1 MKNHFFR
8 ISFAGVLLATSMP
21 ASALTAIEPEDWFEN
36 QAVFAVNKEQARAT
50 YVPYSSVATLKADA
64 AFYARP
70 WVESKS
76 DLRQT
81 LNGTWKFHFNET
93 PADRP
98 MDFYKSDY
106 DSSGWDNI
114 PVPSC
119 WEMQGYDTPMYV
131 NVDHPYDTSQCPKIL
146 KRGDNNGEYAENP
159 VGSYLTEFS
168 VPNTWNGMEL
178 FLNFEG
184 IYSAAYV
191 WVNGQFVGYTQ
202 AANTNHEF
210 DVTSFCHTGT
220 NSLAVQVIK
229 WSDGSYLEGQDMF
242 RWGGIYRDV
251 TLTAVPKTYVR
262 DHYITWT
269 SDRNQGYSNGTMTV
283 NLDIENRSTT
293 AANLI
298 AEVQL
303 VDADGKT
310 VAELPSQS
318 VNHLVSNGSASVSTS
333 VDLSN
338 VNLWSC
344 ENPYLYDVI
353 VTLKDVTGDELMAFS
368 TKYGF
373 RTIEQ
378 VGLFVYINGQKVFFK
393 GVNRQDTHPLT
404 GRTMDTESLLKD
416 VMLFKQYNINTV
428 RTSHCPH
435 QPKMMAMYDHFGIY
449 VMDEADLETH
459 AIDWKLVDDP
469 SWKAAYVDREERM
482 VLRDRN
488 HPSVIFWS
496 LGNESRNGSNF
507 EACYAAVRALDSR
520 MIHYEG
526 QQYDGFPNSDFTSK
540 MYPYENDVISMDNWN
555 ETRPHFICEYAH
567 AMGQSLGNFQDYW
580 DYFENSKRT
589 VGGCIWDWA
598 DQAIYHPSEIKN
610 GTYKE
615 GRWYTGYDF
624 PGPHQGNFMS
634 NGVVDPERHVTQKL
648 IEVKKVHQWITI
660 DNFNA
665 KKGEVTV
672 LNKYNFTNLS
682 DFDLRWTLSRDG
694 VDLES
699 GVIAMPSCAPGSSVN
714 VKPNFKAIADD
725 DDAEYLLTLEFLT
738 KKATDWAD
746 AGFVVASEQV
756 TVQER
761 TALPSFD
768 LADEDAN
775 LVTTGNGPVTISG
788 KGFSYTVDETGA
800 LISIKVNGVE
810 LIHNG
815 NGLAFDDF
823 RWIENDSPYT
833 GNAPASYA
841 TNKLPVKHLLC
852 TFTEGDA
859 AGAKAVNLTFV
870 NEANGVANVMT
881 TYTVY
886 ANGVIDIKNGYTAY
900 TGNIYR
906 LGKSM
911 QLIPGLE
918 NVEYFARGPE
928 SNYVDRKT
936 GSFAAV
942 YNTTVTDM
950 AEHFVKPQS
959 SGNREELRYVKFTSK
974 EDPGFGLLIETEGET
989 SFSALHFTEEDLGT
1003 ARHDFELTPREEII
1017 VHLDR
1022 FQQGLGNGSC
1032 GSTIW
1037 ARYQMPV
1044 NQEMTHTLRLTP
1056 LRSES
1061 MGYTIPEGTPGA
1073 YVKKLSAPDYAWA
1086 ASEAP
1091 AGLYELINP
1100 AVILIAGTPAK
1111 FNLDLSAKANI
1122 GAWIDMNNDKTFATD
1137 ETISVDENGFTVNLP
1152 ADFTPGN
1159 YRLRIVL
1166 DSTAPKA
1173 DSPVTSGRVY
1183 DLLLKVNSDT
1193 NAPVAEYII
1202 PDGTMHDQ
1210 KMAYVKQITTEGA
1223 LENVEYKTTSA
1234 PKSVYTLLDQP
1245 VKAQAGSEFTLNLTA
1260 RTAGPRSTTSTYQD
1274 LRYNYAVIY
1283 ADFNNSGE
1291 FTEIATYGKGL
1302 TGPNILANYD
1312 EVMEISQVVN
1322 LPANLPGGHARLRV
1336 IYQNA
1341 WRPISG
1347 PNLQDIFEG
1356 VAYDIPMEITPYEG
1370 SDELTTIPGAIT
1382 GHPEGTVHPD
1392 GNAFVKRIVSSS
1404 ALRNIDVKWNAQPGF
1419 YTLLSDEIAA
1429 RPGTEFTF
1437 RMIANRLGNA
1447 GKVLQDLRYN
1457 HATVYIDWTGIGLF
1471 ERHSR
1476 VGDIMKGENVSANYD
1491 KLMSFTTHV
1500 KVPEDL
1506 HHVNAMIRVIYENAW
1521 QPEPG
1526 AYADNIMEGC
1536 AYDIPL
1542 SVEPKGFE
1550 SEIDEI
1556 TVESHPEG
1564 IYDLRGVRLSSRPTT
1579 RGIYII
1585 NGKKTAL

>member
-1 MKNHFFR
+1 MKNLFR
-8 ISFAGVLLATSMP
+8 ISFAGVLFATSVS

-36 QAVFAVNKEQARAT
+36 QTVFAVNKEDARAT
-50 YVPYSSVATLKADA
+50 YVPYSSVAALKADA
-64 AFYARP
+64 NFYAHP
-70 WVESKS
+70 WVDSKS
-76 DLRQT
+76 DLRQS
-81 LNGTWKFHFNET
+81 LNGTWKFQFCES
-93 PADRP
+93 PSVRS
-98 MDFYKSDY
+98 MDFYKTDF
-106 DSSGWDNI
+106 DSSDWDKI

-119 WEMQGYDTPMYV
+119 WEMQGYDTPMYI
-131 NVDHPYDTSQCPKIL
+131 NVDHPYDKSQCPKIV
-146 KRGDNNGEYAENP
+146 KRSDNHGEYAENP

-168 VPNTWNGMEL
+168 VPESWNGMEL

-191 WVNGQFVGYTQ
+191 WVNGKFVGYTQ

-210 DVTSFCHTGT
+210 DVTSYCHTGKNT
-220 NSLAVQVIK
+220 LAVQVIK

-251 TLTAVPKTYVR
+251 TLTAVPKTFIR

-269 SDRNQGYSNGTMTV
+269 SGADNNYTSGTMTV
-283 NLDIENRSTT
+283 NLDIENRSTV
-293 AANLI
+293 AANVV
-298 AEVQL
+298 AEIQL
-303 VDADGKT
+303 VDASGKV
-310 VAELPSQS
+310 VADLPSQS
-318 VNHLVSNGSASVSTS
+318 VNHLVSNGSTTVAAS

-344 ENPYLYDVI
+344 EKPYLYDVI
-353 VTLKDVTGDELMAFS
+353 VKLKDVSGDETMAFC

-378 VGLFVYINGQKVFFK
+378 IGLFVYINGQKVFFK
-393 GVNRQDTHPLT
+393 GVDRQDTHPLT

-416 VMLFKQYNINTV
+416 VTLFKQFNINTV

-435 QPKMMAMYDHFGIY
+435 QPKMMSMYDHYGIY

-469 SWKAAYVDREERM
+469 TWKPAYVDREQRM

-507 EACYAAVRALDSR
+507 EACYAAIRALDDR

-526 QQYDGFPNSDFTSK
+526 QQVDGFPNSDFTSK
-540 MYPYENDVISMDNWN
+540 MYPYENDVVRMDKWD

-567 AMGQSLGNFQDYW
+567 SMGQSLGNFQDYW

-589 VGGCIWDWA
+589 IGGCIWDWA
-598 DQAIYHPSEIKN
+598 DQAIYHPKEIKN
-610 GTYKE
+610 GTYQK

-624 PGPHQGNFMS
+624 PGPHQGNFVS
-634 NGVVDPERHVTQKL
+634 NGVVDPERNISQKL
-648 IEVKKVHQWITI
+648 IEVKKVHQWIKV
-660 DNFNA
+660 DDYNA
-665 KKGEVTV
+665 KKGEIAL
-672 LNKYNFTNLS
+672 LNKYNFTNLNE
-682 DFDLRWTLSRDG
+682 FDMRWTLLRDG
-694 VDLES
+694 IEVES
-699 GVIAMPSCAPGSSVN
+699 GTMSIPSCAPGSTTTL
-714 VKPNFKAIADD
+714 KPGFKAIDADD
-725 DDAEYLLTLEFLT
+725 DSEYLLTLEFLT
-738 KKATDWAD
+738 KQATDWAA
-746 AGFVVASEQV
+746 AGHIVASEQV
-756 TVQER
+756 TIQER
-761 TALPSFD
+761 PALPEVD
-768 LADEDAN
+768 LADLSAD

-788 KGFSYTVDETGA
+788 KGFSYTIGEDGA
-800 LISIKVNGVE
+800 LNSIKVNGVD

-833 GNAPASYA
+833 GNAPKSYA
-841 TNKLPVKHLLC
+841 PKQLPVKHLLC
-852 TFTEGDA
+852 TFTDGDA
-859 AGAKAVNLTFV
+859 AGAKAVNIIFV
-870 NEANGVANVMT
+870 NEAAGVAKMTT
-881 TYTVY
+881 TYTIY
-886 ANGVIDIKNGYTAY
+886 ANGAIDVKNAYTAY

-911 QLIPGLE
+911 QLIPSLE

-974 EDPGFGLLIETEGET
+974 DDPDFGLLIETEGAT
-989 SFSALHFTEEDLGT
+989 SFSALHYTEEDLGT
-1003 ARHDFELTPREEII
+1003 AKHDFELQPRAETI

-1022 FQQGLGNGSC
+1022 FQQGIGNGSC

-1044 NQEMTHTLRLTP
+1044 NQELTHTLRLTP
-1056 LRSES
+1056 LASAS
-1061 MGYTIPEGTPGA
+1061 MGYTVPEGTPGA
-1073 YVKKLSAPDYAWA
+1073 YIETISAPDYIW
-1086 ASEAP
+1086 SVSKAP
-1091 AGLYELINP
+1091 KDLYELISAP
-1100 AVILIAGTPAK
+1100 VTLTAGSDANITLAP
-1111 FNLDLSAKANI
+1111 SAKVNI
-1122 GAWIDMNNDKTFATD
+1122 GAWLDADNDKKFAAAEALTVD
-1137 ETISVDENGFTVNLP
+1137 GDKISVNLP

-1166 DSTAPKA
+1166 DTATPRA
-1173 DSPVTSGRVY
+1173 DGPVTSGRVY
-1183 DLLLKVNSDT
+1183 DLLIKVNTDT
-1193 NAPVAEYII
+1193 NAPVADYIT
-1202 PDGTMHDQ
+1202 PAGSMHDQ

-1223 LENVEYKTTSA
+1223 SEDVQYKTSTC
-1234 PKSVYTLLDQP
+1234 PKTVYTLLDQTI
-1245 VKAQAGSEFTLNLTA
+1245 KAQAGSEFTLNLSA
-1260 RTAGPRSTTSTYQD
+1260 RTAGPRSTTSNYQD

-1291 FTEIATYGKGL
+1291 FTQIAQYGRGL
-1302 TGPNILANYD
+1302 TGPNVLANYD
-1312 EVMEISQVVN
+1312 EVMEISHPVK
-1322 LPANLPGGHARLRV
+1322 LPTNLPGGHARLRI

-1341 WRPISG
+1341 WRGLDG
-1347 PNLQDIFEG
+1347 PNTQNIHEG
-1356 VAYDIPMEITPYEG
+1356 VAYDIPMEITPYDG
-1370 SDELTTIPGAIT
+1370 NDELTTIPGRIE

-1392 GNAFVKRIVSSS
+1392 GNAFVKRIVSTN
-1404 ALRNIDVKWNAQPGF
+1404 ALRNIDVKWTEQPGF
-1419 YTLLSDEIAA
+1419 YTLLTDEIAA

-1437 RMIANRLGNA
+1437 RMIANRLGSS

-1457 HATVYIDWTGIGLF
+1457 HATVFVDWTGIGLF
-1471 ERHSR
+1471 DRLTRE
-1476 VGDIMKGENVSANYD
+1476 GDIMKDASVDANFD
-1491 KLMSFTTHV
+1491 KMMSFTTHI
-1500 KVPEDL
+1500 KVPADL
-1506 HHVNAMIRVIYENAW
+1506 HHVKAMIRVVYENAW

-1526 AYADNIMEGC
+1526 AYADNITEGC

-1542 SVEPKGFE
+1542 SVEPKGFDSAIE
-1550 SEIDEI
+1550 EI
-1556 TVESHPEG
+1556 TTETLQEG
-1564 IYDLRGVRLSSRPTT
+1564 IYDLRGVRLYTRPTS

-1585 NGKKTAL
+1585 NGQKTAL